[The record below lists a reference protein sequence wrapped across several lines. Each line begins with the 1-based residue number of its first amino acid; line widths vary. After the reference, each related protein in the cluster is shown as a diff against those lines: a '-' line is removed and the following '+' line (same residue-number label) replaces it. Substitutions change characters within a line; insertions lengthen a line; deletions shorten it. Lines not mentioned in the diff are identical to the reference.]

1 MVLRIPRPIGL
12 TVLVYALFSAG
23 VGASANVAR
32 ADDCLAAPNSPT
44 PQGSHWYYRM
54 DWAKQRKCW
63 YLRAP
68 DQPAQQAVPEAA
80 PRMGATADSPGPQRS
95 PEESGA
101 AISQVVAP
109 PANIPQPGMQTP
121 ASAAAAGAA
130 WPDPPPAIAAPVAT
144 NAVAVSDDAGAGS
157 PARRADPRSSED
169 SDSVVGR
176 ATSTATAAAPQSV
189 TASPV
194 EMLLALALGL
204 AAAGIL
210 SRVVMKF
217 AATRREPT
225 ITKYAEPDWI
235 DDTRLQFEF
244 PGDPS
249 EDYPS
254 EGDRSEPEFTEQRQ
268 FDPSTDWP
276 IERSPIER
284 SPVERSPVERT
295 PVASSPRQN
304 LPFAPPLRP
313 SIEDLETTE
322 RVIMRVLQRARA

>member
-12 TVLVYALFSAG
+12 TVVVYALFSAG
-23 VGASANVAR
+23 VGASANVAH

-80 PRMGATADSPGPQRS
+80 PMTGATADSPGPQRS
-95 PEESGA
+95 PEGSGA
-101 AISQVVAP
+101 TAISQALAP
-109 PANIPQPGMQTP
+109 PANIPQPGVQTP
-121 ASAAAAGAA
+121 ASAAATGAA
-130 WPDPPPAIAAPVAT
+130 WPDPPPAIAAPVVT
-144 NAVAVSDDAGAGS
+144 NAVAVANDAGAGS
-157 PARRADPRSSED
+157 PARRADLRTSED
-169 SDSVVGR
+169 SDSFAGR
-176 ATSTATAAAPQSV
+176 AASTATAAAPQLV

-217 AATRREPT
+217 AATRRGPT
-225 ITKYAEPDWI
+225 ITKYADTEYAEPDWV
-235 DDTRLQFEF
+235 DDTRLQLEF
-244 PGDPS
+244 PDDPS
-249 EDYPS
+249 ED
-254 EGDRSEPEFTEQRQ
+254 DRSEREFIDQRQ

-276 IERSPIER
+276 IERSP
-284 SPVERSPVERT
+284 
-295 PVASSPRQN
+295 
-304 LPFAPPLRP
+304 FAPPLRP
-313 SIEDLETTE
+313 SIKDLETTE
-322 RVIMRVLQRARA
+322 RVIMRALQRARA